1 MKVVKKAK
9 IEVVTV
15 DDLHEGDE
23 ILWSNFKSK
32 VVNVDRYNRKV
43 FFIPYS
49 MPGEPF
55 EASYRRYYRITECE
69 ETNVC
74 TICGKEIERGDTC
87 EECKERDFY

>member
-15 DDLHEGDE
+15 NDLHEGDE

-55 EASYRRYYRITECE
+55 EASYRYYYRIAECE
-69 ETNVC
+69 ETNIC
-74 TICGKEIERGDTC
+74 TICGKEIERGDIC
-87 EECKERDFY
+87 EECKERDLY

>member
-15 DDLHEGDE
+15 GDLHEGDE

-49 MPGEPF
+49 TPGEPF
-55 EASYRRYYRITECE
+55 EASYRYYYRITECE

-74 TICGKEIERGDTC
+74 TICGKEIERGDIC
-87 EECKERDFY
+87 EECKERDLY

>member
-1 MKVVKKAK
+1 MKIVKKAK

-15 DDLHEGDE
+15 NDLHEGDE

-43 FFIPYS
+43 FFIPCS
-49 MPGEPF
+49 MPGESF

-74 TICGKEIERGDTC
+74 TICSKEIEHGDMC
-87 EECKERDFY
+87 EECKERDFK